1 MKLYE
6 FEEKIGNSQ
15 KGFPMEM
22 SDDAINEKYET
33 GEARI
38 ITEQGA
44 VKLSL
49 VKGVFNAKNYQ
60 LTPKYQRRI
69 TWDTK
74 KRSKLIESFIMNVPV
89 PPVFVYETEF
99 NQYQVM
105 DGLQRITAI
114 IDFYSDKYELEEL
127 VQWPELNGRRYSQL
141 PQKIKEGIDRR
152 QLSVITLLKESSK
165 NSSQEEEMKKM
176 VFERL
181 NTGGVTLEDQE
192 IRNALYG
199 GPFNDLCIE
208 LSKNNSFRKLWI
220 ITSDLQ
226 DDLDTVDLQNYDDAL
241 LYAKNKLYKR
251 MYDVELILRFFT
263 MRHIEEFN
271 GKLSEFMDAC
281 LRQGNH
287 YSSEVLN
294 ILKETFE
301 DTIAKAEKLFSDKAF
316 CQYTMVRNKMT
327 WTAPQKMIYDP
338 IMLALSQ
345 ISIST
350 TDKMDIDINIQKL
363 KEFYELNKDM
373 FDGKRQSKKDI
384 QKRVEIFISFI
395 KELIEEYN
403 E

>member
-1 MKLYE
+1 
-6 FEEKIGNSQ
+6 
-15 KGFPMEM
+15 
-22 SDDAINEKYET
+22 
-33 GEARI
+33 
-38 ITEQGA
+38 
-44 VKLSL
+44 
-49 VKGVFNAKNYQ
+49 
-60 LTPKYQRRI
+60 
-69 TWDTK
+69 
-74 KRSKLIESFIMNVPV
+74 
-89 PPVFVYETEF
+89 
-99 NQYQVM
+99 
-105 DGLQRITAI
+105 
-114 IDFYSDKYELEEL
+114 
-127 VQWPELNGRRYSQL
+127 
-141 PQKIKEGIDRR
+141 
-152 QLSVITLLKESSK
+152 
-165 NSSQEEEMKKM
+165 
-176 VFERL
+176 
-181 NTGGVTLEDQE
+181 
-192 IRNALYG
+192 
-199 GPFNDLCIE
+199 
-208 LSKNNSFRKLWI
+208 
-220 ITSDLQ
+220 
-226 DDLDTVDLQNYDDAL
+226 
-241 LYAKNKLYKR
+241 

-287 YSSEVLN
+287 YSSEALN